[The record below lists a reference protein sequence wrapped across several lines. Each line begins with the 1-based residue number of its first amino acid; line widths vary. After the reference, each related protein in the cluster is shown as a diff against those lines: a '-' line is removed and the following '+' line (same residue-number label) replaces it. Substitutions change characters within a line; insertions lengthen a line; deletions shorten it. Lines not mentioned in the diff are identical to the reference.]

1 MMKLYLV
8 RHGEAKNKSEDPQR
22 SLTDRGKEEVARVAA
37 YTLSIGTSVVQ
48 IHHSGKRRAEET
60 AFILGE
66 YLSPSEGVI
75 SVPGLAP
82 NDDVRPMIEM
92 LNRQTQPLMLVS
104 HLPFLGRLASQLISG
119 NPNASVAQ
127 FQTGGVVA
135 LVRENGD
142 WTLNWVISPDQI
154 P

>member
-1 MMKLYLV
+1 MILYLV
-8 RHGEAKNKSEDPQR
+8 RHGEAKRKSEDPQR
-22 SLTDRGKEEVARVAA
+22 TLTDRGREEVARVAA
-37 YTLSIGTSVVQ
+37 YTLSSGVSVVQ
-48 IHHSGKRRAEET
+48 IRHSGKRRAEET
-60 AFILGE
+60 AIILGE
-66 YLSPSEGVI
+66 HLSPAEGVI
-75 SVPGLAP
+75 PAPGLAP
-82 NDDVRPMIEM
+82 NDDIHPIVET
-92 LNRQTQPLMLVS
+92 LNNQTQPLMLVS
-104 HLPFLGRLASQLISG
+104 HLPFLGRLASQLVSG